1 MGMSVSSEENF
12 HKINIMSMNRGEVAE
27 IIDAHFT
34 LSLLEDNTYMLIHV
48 QVSPT

>member
-34 LSLLEDNTYMLIHV
+34 LLEDNTYMLINV
-48 QVSPT
+48 QISPT